1 MSVNRISVS
10 VTARSLRQV
19 YQNMLARAKAG
30 DHAPASPTAGTS
42 ADLRSGNAAAAMPA
56 QTSGPAA
63 EPGPGAAAK
72 ASPGAAAAADG
83 AGTIVTGDDG
93 WQFGAAAAAAVAA
106 APGDDKQAGQPAP
119 QVPPAKEP
127 QEQEHAGAAGV
138 KRKHADLELSEPP
151 KT

>member
-1 MSVNRISVS
+1 MI
-10 VTARSLRQV
+10 TARSLRQV

-42 ADLRSGNAAAAMPA
+42 ADLRSGNVAAAMPA

-63 EPGPGAAAK
+63 EPGPGAAAE

-83 AGTIVTGDDG
+83 AGDDG
-93 WQFGAAAAAAVAA
+93 WQFGAAAGAAAAA

-138 KRKHADLELSEPP
+138 KRKHADLEPSEPP
-151 KT
+151 KTQ